1 MRMLIEVR
9 RHQLGGLPFAHGLVV
24 LGNRL
29 HDGLDRQ
36 ARLLDGLLDR
46 LARGHL
52 EAELLEA
59 RERVREDVVVRV
71 GVLTDEQVAHVVLRQ
86 AGDAH
91 GLLDLAEV
99 LLHEAP
105 AVRVDLDAVA
115 RMHERRRVAVTHG
128 RNRTRIELVH
138 VHHPGHDLFGHADVF
153 TGRPGRAAHN
163 HAGGPRADVLA
174 DHGVVAGKAAGGE
187 NHAAFGHQFD
197 AAVLFN
203 AGDAEHVE
211 ALVGH
216 ELDRLRV
223 VANGHARL
231 LKRLEHHLHHVG
243 AAREAVDCRHDVA
256 AHAFGRVLLPDLVR
270 HAVVAEPV
278 DAFARNLGIGA
289 DEGRI
294 GTTARNLHHLLEVEF
309 LGIVVLVLIARF
321 RRGDPAGAVGGRAVG
336 TAHLLDEKNLGAL
349 FLGFERGA
357 EAREARAHHD
367 DVPLLAGDLR
377 LGLDCGGGR
386 ERDACGSGGTRAH
399 EAGLEQIAACSLHD
413 FSPFVLSGAGPVT
426 SDVLFMLR
434 RNTSAH

>member
-1 MRMLIEVR
+1 M
-9 RHQLGGLPFAHGLVV
+9 
-24 LGNRL
+24 
-29 HDGLDRQ
+29 
-36 ARLLDGLLDR
+36 
-46 LARGHL
+46 
-52 EAELLEA
+52 
-59 RERVREDVVVRV
+59 
-71 GVLTDEQVAHVVLRQ
+71 
-86 AGDAH
+86 
-91 GLLDLAEV
+91 
-99 LLHEAP
+99 
-105 AVRVDLDAVA
+105 
-115 RMHERRRVAVTHG
+115 
-128 RNRTRIELVH
+128 
-138 VHHPGHDLFGHADVF
+138 
-153 TGRPGRAAHN
+153 
-163 HAGGPRADVLA
+163 
-174 DHGVVAGKAAGGE
+174 
-187 NHAAFGHQFD
+187 
-197 AAVLFN
+197 
-203 AGDAEHVE
+203 
-211 ALVGH
+211 
-216 ELDRLRV
+216 
-223 VANGHARL
+223 
-231 LKRLEHHLHHVG
+231 
-243 AAREAVDCRHDVA
+243 A

-309 LGIVVLVLIARF
+309 LGIVVVLVLIARF